1 MERLARFEPAIPL
14 AALVESPHNPRKRFN
29 EHKLA
34 ELTES
39 VRDKGVITPLLVRP
53 VPGAAEGMYE
63 IAAGHRRYR
72 AASRA
77 GLPAVPAMVQELTE
91 AEFLEILTIE
101 NLQREDVHEMEE
113 GEGFAELI
121 NRTGYTVGLIAAKL
135 SKSISYIQQRLKLL
149 DLAPALK
156 TEFSGGHFTFSHALQ
171 LARLTP
177 EAQAEIHGDLYD
189 KDGQVVSVAELRR
202 QIASKIYL
210 DLLKAP
216 WDVHDT
222 HLLPAA
228 GSCTACPKRT
238 GFYPTLFP
246 DLDAREDYCQDR
258 KCWQAKE
265 KALVQIRLKTVEAQA
280 GRPPLMISGR
290 YEYGAQRRKEGVVYS
305 GEWKPRG
312 EQVCTHLKS
321 AVCVETDPWSRDGLK
336 LGDHV
341 YVCVDPKCE
350 IHFKRYSPPQLPSKA
365 LTVEEQLEGIRE
377 EKRREIEREVKKK
390 TVASFYET
398 VAWPVSLP
406 LVKDLLFAGWEH
418 NDVDGAIEFLGL
430 KLPAA
435 IASDKNFNTREP
447 KTIEWLKAEI
457 GPGGANQVAKLLVH
471 ELMSILSTESELAIA
486 VKQLGEEQA
495 AAVRRMVEDE
505 VGQRYAE
512 RESALLNPP
521 KPAAKKPAAK
531 KAAAEKKAGK
541 K

>member
-1 MERLARFEPAIPL
+1 MEHQARFEPAVPL
-14 AALVESPHNPRKRFN
+14 SALVESPHNPRKRFN

-34 ELTES
+34 ELTAS

-72 AASRA
+72 AAIRA

-113 GEGFAELI
+113 SEGFAELI

-149 DLAPALK
+149 DLTAQLK
-156 TEFSGGHFTFSHALQ
+156 TEFSAGHFTFSHALQ

-177 EAQAEIHGDLYD
+177 EAQAEMHGDLYD

-210 DLLKAP
+210 DLLKAL
-216 WDVHDT
+216 WDVHDLQ
-222 HLLPAA
+222 LLPAA

-238 GFYPTLFP
+238 GFHPTLFP

-258 KCWQAKE
+258 KCWQQKE
-265 KALVQIRLKTVEAQA
+265 KALVQMRLKTVEEQA

-290 YEYGAQRRKEGVVYS
+290 YEYNAQRRKEGVVYS

-312 EQVCTHLKS
+312 EQVCKFLKS
-321 AVCVETDPWSRDGLK
+321 AVCVEVDPWARDGLK

-350 IHFKRYSPPQLPSKA
+350 IHFKRHSFPQLPPKA
-365 LTVEEQLEGIRE
+365 LTVEAQLEEIRE
-377 EKRREIEREVKKK
+377 EKRREVEREVKKM

-406 LVKDLLFAGWEH
+406 LVKDLLFACFEH
-418 NDVDGAIEFLGL
+418 NEVGRLIELLGL

-435 IASDKNFNTREP
+435 IASDKNYNTREA
-447 KTIEWLKAEI
+447 KAIEWLKAEI
-457 GPGGANQVAKLLVH
+457 GPGGANQLAKILVH
-471 ELMSILSTESELAIA
+471 ELMSILDAESKLQIA
-486 VKQLGEEQA
+486 VKQLGEEEA
-495 AAVRRMVEDE
+495 AAVRRMVEEE

-512 RESALLNPP
+512 REAAILNPP
-521 KPAAKKPAAK
+521 KPAAKKDAAK
-531 KAAAEKKAGK
+531 KKAGK

>member
-14 AALVESPHNPRKRFN
+14 SALVESPHNPRKRFN

-149 DLAPALK
+149 DLTAQLK

-171 LARLTP
+171 IARLTP
-177 EAQAEIHGDLYD
+177 EAQAEMHGDLYD

-216 WDVHDT
+216 WDVHDLQ
-222 HLLPAA
+222 LLPAA

-238 GFYPTLFP
+238 GFHPTLFP

-258 KCWQAKE
+258 KCWQQKE
-265 KALVQIRLKTVEAQA
+265 KALVQIRLKTVEEQA

-290 YEYGAQRRKEGVVYS
+290 YEYNSQRRKEGVVYS

-312 EQVCTHLKS
+312 EQVCKHLKS
-321 AVCVETDPWSRDGLK
+321 AVCVETDPWARDGLK

-365 LTVEEQLEGIRE
+365 LTVEEQLGEVRA
-377 EKRREIEREVKKK
+377 EKDREIEREVSKQTIKQ
-390 TVASFYET
+390 FYESI
-398 VAWPVSLP
+398 AWPLP
-406 LVKDLLFAGWEH
+406 LSLVKDLLFLRFE
-418 NDVDGAIEFLGL
+418 NNSTEQPIQFLGL
-430 KLPAA
+430 QLPAK
-435 IASDKNFNTREP
+435 IAADKNYNTREP
-447 KTIEWLKAEI
+447 KAVEWLKSEI
-457 GPGGANQVAKLLVH
+457 GAGGANQVAKLLVR
-471 ELMSILSTESELAIA
+471 ELMFLLDRGNELAVAAKHI
-486 VKQLGEEQA
+486 GEEEA
-495 AAVRRMVEDE
+495 AAVRLMVEEE

-512 RESALLNPP
+512 REEAILNPP
-521 KPAAKKPAAK
+521 KPGVK
-531 KAAAEKKAGK
+531 KAAAKKKAGK